1 MYPWSKA
8 TNLNPSPPILAPEAR
23 PKVAHGETVGK
34 KLERH
39 QPRLGR
45 KSKTHLEKFSVA
57 PAGAL
62 DFYPSNPRLRRG
74 LLSVA
79 ALRLN
84 FSP

>member
-45 KSKTHLEKFSVA
+45 KNETPLEQFSVA

-62 DFYPSNPRLRRG
+62 DFYPSNPRLRRE
-74 LLSVA
+74 LLSA
-79 ALRLN
+79 ATPWLN
-84 FSP
+84 FNP